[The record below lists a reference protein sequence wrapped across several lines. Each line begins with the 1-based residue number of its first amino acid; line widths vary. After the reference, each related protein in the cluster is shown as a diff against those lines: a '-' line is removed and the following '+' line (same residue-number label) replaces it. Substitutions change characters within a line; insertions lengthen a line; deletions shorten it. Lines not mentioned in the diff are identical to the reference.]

1 MVMVHFCCVPGCS
14 NDSTKTQFSFFS
26 LPLKRKSVLKQ
37 WIHAIGR
44 KNLTV
49 NAHTRVCSEHFVH
62 ANGRLLRPDEIP
74 SLKIPSSSRQR
85 KSRKPPKD
93 RSSLVNSSKFSDR
106 AEVPA
111 QQDPV
116 TVDASVQTG
125 RVLSAEEIA
134 LLDKV
139 NELEMAIK
147 EIDKQRCK
155 QRFSIMNM
163 KDDNGQVLYYTG
175 FKSYDVF
182 EAFF

>member
-1 MVMVHFCCVPGCS
+1 MAMVHFCCVPGCS

-62 ANGRLLRPDEIP
+62 ANGRLLIPDEIP

-93 RSSLVNSSKFSDR
+93 RSSLVNSSKSSD
-106 AEVPA
+106 
-111 QQDPV
+111 
-116 TVDASVQTG
+116 
-125 RVLSAEEIA
+125 
-134 LLDKV
+134 
-139 NELEMAIK
+139 
-147 EIDKQRCK
+147 
-155 QRFSIMNM
+155 
-163 KDDNGQVLYYTG
+163 
-175 FKSYDVF
+175 
-182 EAFF
+182 